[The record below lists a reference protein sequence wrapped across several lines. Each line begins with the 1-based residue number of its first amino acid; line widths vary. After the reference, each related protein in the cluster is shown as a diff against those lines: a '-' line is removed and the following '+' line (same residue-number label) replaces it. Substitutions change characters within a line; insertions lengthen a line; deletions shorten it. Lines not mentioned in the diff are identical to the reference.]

1 MKGRENEE
9 RIKEEERKR
18 KKKRKKRR
26 ENTVRQMNEKTNK
39 SVSDCGGVKERNKIK
54 RFFLFQ
60 ILPPVRQNKVVYLFK
75 I

>member
-1 MKGRENEE
+1 M
-9 RIKEEERKR
+9 
-18 KKKRKKRR
+18 
-26 ENTVRQMNEKTNK
+26 NK